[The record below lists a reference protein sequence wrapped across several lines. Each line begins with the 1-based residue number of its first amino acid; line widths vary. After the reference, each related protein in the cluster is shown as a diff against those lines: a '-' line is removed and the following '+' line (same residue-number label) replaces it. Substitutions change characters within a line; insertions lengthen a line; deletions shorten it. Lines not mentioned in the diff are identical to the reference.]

1 MKNIF
6 LFVML
11 IPVLKTNSQYK
22 FVLAGTTSGE
32 FNNQKIVLQIRDSYS
47 DNRYTIRDTA
57 IISNNKFSFSGEINK
72 PCEWAEV
79 YTKSGFYYFA
89 LDTGANVIS
98 VNPVPKNSPTFKNK
112 LSNSNVRNSDNNTV
126 YRNLYELFSNYYL
139 KYAKPADENKAILV
153 LDEKRKNELYR
164 KEMEFLQHNPAV
176 YYSLIHLYE
185 IFNRINRNIP
195 EIESVFQKLST
206 GLQVSLLGTELNMK
220 IQEAKKLL
228 IGQKVLS
235 FTVPELSG
243 SVFSSALLEGKP
255 YLLAFGATW
264 CIPCKK
270 NYPLLNKIYQ
280 ENKAKGFEIVS
291 VNLDAD
297 RKKWEEQIL
306 SYNLNWI
313 NVSELVEWEKSKI
326 SKLFDVRA
334 LPFYLLIDKNGVIV
348 YNSFQLDD
356 IEGRQLKKYI
366 DSILN

>member
-1 MKNIF
+1 M
-6 LFVML
+6 
-11 IPVLKTNSQYK
+11 
-22 FVLAGTTSGE
+22 
-32 FNNQKIVLQIRDSYS
+32 
-47 DNRYTIRDTA
+47 
-57 IISNNKFSFSGEINK
+57 
-72 PCEWAEV
+72 
-79 YTKSGFYYFA
+79 
-89 LDTGANVIS
+89 
-98 VNPVPKNSPTFKNK
+98 
-112 LSNSNVRNSDNNTV
+112 
-126 YRNLYELFSNYYL
+126 
-139 KYAKPADENKAILV
+139 
-153 LDEKRKNELYR
+153 
-164 KEMEFLQHNPAV
+164 
-176 YYSLIHLYE
+176 
-185 IFNRINRNIP
+185 
-195 EIESVFQKLST
+195 
-206 GLQVSLLGTELNMK
+206 
-220 IQEAKKLL
+220 L
-228 IGQKVLS
+228 IGQKAPQ
-235 FTVPELSG
+235 FEVPDQSG
-243 SVFSSALLEGKP
+243 ALFFSSSLTGKP